1 MQTFFDASGKEKIL
15 RDFTTNRI
23 TLKLDQDEVIFD
35 SLVDFVVY
43 YLKERGYDNDDI
55 YYNSLSLP
63 LFVSLQLANTG
74 KENDVLFWNED
85 VGQELPGNM
94 SYLINNNTRTKK
106 IIIQKKQVYN
116 KVINMLPDNKK
127 DMVSYLGTI
136 YPHDRL
142 NKQRKNILIMTNSDQ
157 IEHLKEL
164 VENLEG
170 FHFYIG
176 ALTEMS
182 SKLLSFD
189 EYSNVTLY
197 PNIVPEISE
206 KLFKNCDI
214 YLDINYGN
222 EILSITRVAFREN
235 MLILGF
241 DSTVHNR
248 TFIAPENIYHP
259 DLYMKMT
266 DKIRQS
272 FGDADMLQE
281 LLYKQRVAADD
292 ETVPNYKKT
301 LNK

>member
-1 MQTFFDASGKEKIL
+1 MQPDDKKEI
-15 RDFTTNRI
+15 
-23 TLKLDQDEVIFD
+23 
-35 SLVDFVVY
+35 
-43 YLKERGYDNDDI
+43 
-55 YYNSLSLP
+55 
-63 LFVSLQLANTG
+63 
-74 KENDVLFWNED
+74 
-85 VGQELPGNM
+85 
-94 SYLINNNTRTKK
+94 
-106 IIIQKKQVYN
+106 
-116 KVINMLPDNKK
+116 
-127 DMVSYLGTI
+127 VSYLGTI
-136 YPHDRL
+136 YPHSRL
-142 NKQRKNILIMTNSDQ
+142 NTQQKNILIMTNSDQ

-197 PNIVPEISE
+197 PNIVPKISE

-222 EILSITRVAFREN
+222 EILDITRVAFREN

-248 TFIAPENIYHP
+248 TFIAPENIYKP

-266 DKIRQS
+266 DKIRQA
-272 FGDADMLQE
+272 FGDADMLQD
-281 LLYKQRVAADD
+281 LLYKQRVVADD

-301 LNK
+301 LNQ